1 MTSYDTG
8 ECKGRLC
15 NPPYREISKMIDY
28 LQQNPLKNSRTSS
41 FEEEAPDVAQN
52 IAQELIFYSY
62 EQILI
67 GGPLEDF
74 WALGESRAPDTSVNK
89 SPWDQKYL

>member
-1 MTSYDTG
+1 MTAYDTG
-8 ECKGRLC
+8 DCKGRLC

-52 IAQELIFYSY
+52 IAQEHIFHCCAK
-62 EQILI
+62 ILI
-67 GGPLEDF
+67 GGLLKAF
-74 WALGESRAPDTSVNK
+74 WALGESRGPDTSVRK

>member
-1 MTSYDTG
+1 MTAYDTG
-8 ECKGRLC
+8 ECKGRLS

-41 FEEEAPDVAQN
+41 FKEEAPDVAQN
-52 IAQELIFYSY
+52 IAQELSFYCY
-62 EQILI
+62 GQILI
-67 GGPLEDF
+67 GGPLKAF
-74 WALGESRAPDTSVNK
+74 WALGESRGPNTSVRK